1 MIAPHHLGTTKD
13 TDSTLAG
20 PDKFPS
26 NKVITTLLSSLNVY
40 VYMAAKVNLSNEVTV
55 VLVQNLG

>member
-1 MIAPHHLGTTKD
+1 MIAPHHLGTTED
-13 TDSTLAG
+13 TDSTLAD